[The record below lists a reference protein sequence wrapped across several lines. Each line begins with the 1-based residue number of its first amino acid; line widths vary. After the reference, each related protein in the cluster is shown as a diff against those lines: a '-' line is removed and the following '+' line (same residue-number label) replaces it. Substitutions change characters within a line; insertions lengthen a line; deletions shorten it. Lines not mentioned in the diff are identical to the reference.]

1 MEMREELYGVMCEMG
16 ITQEADCKGIGS
28 KKEE

>member
-1 MEMREELYGVMCEMG
+1 MVVMCEMG
-16 ITQEADCKGIGS
+16 ITQEADCQGIAN